1 MKGLLTIG
9 KDSRD
14 NRERL
19 SEVLLKDSLAFSECS
34 PEQLYFFVQ
43 QYSEVM
49 TAEKLGKMRS
59 ANDCPYDIHEAE
71 NS

>member
-43 QYSEVM
+43 Q
-49 TAEKLGKMRS
+49 
-59 ANDCPYDIHEAE
+59 
-71 NS
+71 